1 MRLCE
6 LRAWNCDVF
15 PKIDDVKICCV
26 LRVIPMREETL
37 IELARNTVVENIEG
51 IEDK

>member
-1 MRLCE
+1 
-6 LRAWNCDVF
+6 VF

-37 IELARNTVVENIEG
+37 IELVRKTVVENIEG
-51 IEDK
+51 RDDK